1 MTSMSQPSH
10 LEVSGKKRTEG
21 VVERL
26 KSAMRAIELEID
38 ANDGLYPFN
47 KGRVTYAE
55 VCRRASV
62 RNTTL
67 LKPAHRETTHGAIEE
82 WLTELSQN
90 LVKGRKSIRRKV
102 TERATVAEQNSKQ
115 TETQYHIARIE
126 LQDARRK
133 IRELQQELQQAKAA
147 NAALAETLAI
157 AGQQKVVPLRRKS

>member
-1 MTSMSQPSH
+1 MAQPSH

-21 VVERL
+21 VVQRV
-26 KSAMRAIELEID
+26 KAAMSAIELEID

-55 VCRRASV
+55 VCRRANV

-67 LKPAHRETTHGAIEE
+67 LKPAHKNTTRGAIEE
-82 WLTELSQN
+82 WLAKLSGN

-102 TERATVAEQNSKQ
+102 TERATVAEENSKQ
-115 TETQYHIARIE
+115 TETQYHIARLE

-133 IRELQQELQQAKAA
+133 IRELQQELQDAKAA

-157 AGQQKVVPLRRKS
+157 AGQQKVVPFHRKS